1 MPPKSDIKN
10 RRQIGLQYGSDLG
23 SKKSGSLSVLC
34 RSLVPYA
41 GRVMVWRLVVVGITA
56 ALLLGWLTLS
66 FWQDEPSSNSE
77 APATSAESV
86 PVLAPLNTPAS
97 SEFVW
102 LVTKVVDGDT
112 IWVEGEGERLKVRL
126 IGVDTPET
134 VHPTKGVECYGPES
148 SDFAKDILAGTQV
161 AIVTDASQGEVDKY
175 GRTLAYVFLP
185 EGQLFQELLVS
196 GGYAYEYTFDQP
208 YKYRDHLVDAEEQA
222 RLNGAGLWTKCLNE

>member
-1 MPPKSDIKN
+1 M
-10 RRQIGLQYGSDLG
+10 
-23 SKKSGSLSVLC
+23 
-34 RSLVPYA
+34 VPYA
-41 GRVMVWRLVVVGITA
+41 RGVIVWRLVTA
-56 ALLLGWLTLS
+56 GTIVFLLLGWLTIAS
-66 FWQDEPSSNSE
+66 WQDEPPANSE
-77 APATSAESV
+77 VPTTSAESV
-86 PVLAPLNTPAS
+86 PVLAPLVTPAS

-148 SDFAKDILAGTQV
+148 SDFAKEILAGTQV

-196 GGYAYEYTFDQP
+196 GGYAYEYTFDEP
-208 YKYRDHLVDAEEQA
+208 YKYRDLLIEAEEQA
-222 RLNGAGLWTKCLNE
+222 QLNGAGLWTKCSNE